1 MYILLMMLANFLD
14 SVSGS
19 ASLALTL
26 GISTTTQIPNCTSC
40 LQTLTKENDHCAC
53 PTLHLNVWH

>member
-40 LQTLTKENDHCAC
+40 LQTLTKEN
-53 PTLHLNVWH
+53 